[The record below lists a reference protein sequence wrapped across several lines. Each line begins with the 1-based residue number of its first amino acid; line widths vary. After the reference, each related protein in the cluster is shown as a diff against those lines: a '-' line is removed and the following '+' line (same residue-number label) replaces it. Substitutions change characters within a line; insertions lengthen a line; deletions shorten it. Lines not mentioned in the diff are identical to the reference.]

1 MIKLGNS
8 VERQNEFLGPEYL
21 LVLKL
26 FFLFFIFHP
35 KTSASIAFIKI
46 IICMFVYLFFISL
59 KYIWESIIQANPS
72 EVVAF

>member
-8 VERQNEFLGPEYL
+8 VERQNEFLGPDYL

-35 KTSASIAFIKI
+35 KKPASIAFIQI
-46 IICMFVYLFFISL
+46 IICMFVCLIFTSL

-72 EVVAF
+72 EVAAF